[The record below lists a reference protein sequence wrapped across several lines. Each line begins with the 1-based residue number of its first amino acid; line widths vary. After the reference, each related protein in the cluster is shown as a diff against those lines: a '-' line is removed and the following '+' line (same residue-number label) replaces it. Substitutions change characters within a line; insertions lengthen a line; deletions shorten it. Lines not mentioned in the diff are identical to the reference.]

1 MMTRPGRSIPLL
13 GLALALCSTTEAVA
27 APPAP
32 VACSG
37 GPCWQPGPESR
48 WQYQLQDLAAFPSKG
63 GINVGIS
70 VVPFTG
76 GARVRPV
83 VFDIDLYDLDGVTP
97 NSQATSAIH
106 RQGGHA
112 LCYVSAGTW
121 ENWRPDAAAF
131 PGSVKGRKNG
141 WPGEVWLNIR
151 QRSILLPIMAARVQK
166 CRDAG
171 FDGVEWDNVDGYS
184 NR

>member
-1 MMTRPGRSIPLL
+1 
-13 GLALALCSTTEAVA
+13 
-27 APPAP
+27 
-32 VACSG
+32 
-37 GPCWQPGPESR
+37 
-48 WQYQLQDLAAFPSKG
+48 
-63 GINVGIS
+63 
-70 VVPFTG
+70 
-76 GARVRPV
+76 
-83 VFDIDLYDLDGVTP
+83 TP

-151 QRSILLPIMAARVQK
+151 QRSILLPIMAATRQE
-166 CRDAG
+166 RRGAG

-184 NR
+184 NRTGFRLTAADQLAYNASLANLAHQHGLTVALKNDVGQLADLAPYFDYAVNEQCQQYNECGGYTTSFINQGKAV